1 MWAVC
6 PLGVV
11 RTTHEKLTIA
21 EGAISRF
28 ASAGALLVCPLL
40 TAIRRSTVMDNVRR
54 LLALGLAL
62 MIALAL
68 AAPAIAQSGEAQ
80 VRVAHLAPD
89 APNVDVYV
97 NGEPVLTDVP
107 YPTIS
112 DYLPLPSGTQ
122 QVTVYATGD
131 TSSPVIDVP
140 VKVAAG
146 GAYTIAAVGLVA
158 DESLTAQV
166 YEDDLRAPSAGNAK
180 GRVVHASPDAGPV
193 DVVPRGGDPLV
204 EGLTFPDATPYA
216 EVPEG
221 TYTLDVNPAGT
232 DDTVLTV
239 PDAALAD
246 GGVYS
251 AFAVGTVYADSLQV
265 LLVEDN
271 AAGGAAASASASAT
285 ASASAK
291 PLPDT
296 GGTSLALPA
305 ALALVASGLVAFAVV
320 RRRVTPQ

>member
-1 MWAVC
+1 M
-6 PLGVV
+6 GN
-11 RTTHEKLTIA
+11 I
-21 EGAISRF
+21 
-28 ASAGALLVCPLL
+28 
-40 TAIRRSTVMDNVRR
+40 IRRVFI
-54 LLALGLAL
+54 LGLAL
-62 MIALAL
+62 PLALAL
-68 AAPAIAQSGEAQ
+68 AAPAFAQGGEAQ

-97 NGEPVLTDVP
+97 NGEPVLTDVA
-107 YPTIS
+107 YTTIS
-112 DYLPLPSGTQ
+112 DYLPLPAGTQ

-131 TSSPVIDVP
+131 TSTPVIDTP
-140 VKVAAG
+140 VEVAAG

-158 DESLTAQV
+158 DGSLTAQV
-166 YEDDLRAPSAGNAK
+166 YEDDLRSPTAGNAK
-180 GRVVHASPDAGPV
+180 VRVVHASPDAGPV

-204 EGLTFPDATPYA
+204 EGLTFPDATPYV

-232 DDTVLTV
+232 TDTVLTV
-239 PDAALAD
+239 PDVALAD
-246 GGVYS
+246 GAVYS

-265 LLVEDN
+265 LLVQDN
-271 AAGGAAASASASAT
+271 AAGGAAASASAST
-285 ASASAK
+285 SASASASASADATAE

-320 RRRVTPQ
+320 RRSVTQQ